1 MALNGDP
8 LRLCIAYDPGDLG
21 AASRGLWSVAAPEC
35 QWDRLCKGHGVP
47 QDILKT
53 SSGPLSQRF
62 LGSSDVTCCHPQQA
76 FSEVEVEECTVG
88 TVGFAA

>member
-1 MALNGDP
+1 MNQGTLEQPAD
-8 LRLCIAYDPGDLG
+8 
-21 AASRGLWSVAAPEC
+21 GLWSIAAFEC

-53 SSGPLSQRF
+53 DSGPLFRRF
-62 LGSSDVTCCHPQQA
+62 LGSSDVIWCHPQQV

-88 TVGFAA
+88 TVRFAA